1 MEKGQ
6 VNSQKMYQQ
15 IITLF
20 GTFNSAWSSNPAI
33 SAVIST
39 LSSLFGLLNLAG
51 TTQKNATKG
60 ITQTRKQA
68 RNALIQMA
76 LAHSAAGI
84 SYAAS
89 IDDTTLK
96 GNSKLTESALN
107 RANDIDLVDVCHSL
121 YNLLNPL
128 AANLNYH
135 GANSATLLAFKNA
148 ADNYQPT
155 SQLPIN
161 ARSAKKSA
169 TLNVKSQITAIET
182 LLKDRLDTLMVQF
195 KNTNTDFYEQYMGLR
210 HTSHT
215 SGHLKTVSIFLH
227 IKTGASV
234 ALQNAE
240 IKLTATKGAKR
251 NKYSKADGS
260 MHFTRLKPDTYTIT
274 VSLPGYVTQTQT
286 ITANTPQ
293 KLTVNFVMVA
303 GTGGGTTP
311 TGGTTTGTTPPATA

>member
-1 MEKGQ
+1 MKKEQ

-39 LSSLFGLLNLAG
+39 LTSLFGLLNLAG
-51 TTQKNATKG
+51 TTQKNVTKG
-60 ITQTRKQA
+60 ITQTRQQA

-89 IDDTTLK
+89 INDTTLK
-96 GNSKLTESALN
+96 GNSKLTESKLN
-107 RANDIDLVDVCHSL
+107 RANDVDLVDICHSL

-128 AANLNYH
+128 VANLTNF

-169 TLNVKSQITAIET
+169 TLNVKSQITAIDT
-182 LLKDRLDTLMVQF
+182 LLKDRLDTVMVQF
-195 KNTNTDFYEQYMGLR
+195 KTTNVDFYDQYMGLR
-210 HTSHT
+210 HTTHAPK
-215 SGHLKTVSIFLH
+215 HLKSVSIIVH
-227 IKTGASV
+227 VKTGAST

-251 NKYSKADGS
+251 DKLSKLDGS
-260 MHFTRLKPDTYTIT
+260 QHITRLKPDTYTIT

-286 ITANTPQ
+286 ITANAPQ

-303 GTGGGTTP
+303 VTGGTTGGGTTP
-311 TGGTTTGTTPPATA
+311 TGGTTTPATA